1 MSEESAR
8 REPTVGLTA
17 TPSAEGPLDT
27 QELLVKIKGLESK
40 DYEGWTIAALG
51 ILALAVALLAV
62 FVPDA
67 ELILGRARFN
77 GRFILS
83 LILILAVVVL
93 LFNLQAFRRRQTLRN
108 SRAEYVR
115 QLLRADAA
123 EQLALTDPLTGLFNR
138 RHLEQFLS
146 HEAKRSVRTGSHY
159 SILMLDLVG
168 FGNLNKSSGHL
179 EGDRVLRELSQI
191 LIDVFRQTDGVF
203 RYGGDEFLVVLIDT
217 DALGAERA
225 RARLLTRVDRWNEA
239 QGRGGSQIQLA
250 FGEATS
256 QPGAR
261 AIDVVRAADERLIA
275 MKRSGVRRATR
286 VAAGSSSLG

>member
-1 MSEESAR
+1 MSEDKAKQQ
-8 REPTVGLTA
+8 PTVGLTA
-17 TPSAEGPLDT
+17 STSGQGPLDT
-27 QELLVKIKGLESK
+27 QELLVKIKGLESR

-62 FVPDA
+62 YVPDA
-67 ELILGRARFN
+67 ELVLGRARFN

-93 LFNLQAFRRRQTLRN
+93 LFNLQGFRRRQTLRN

-138 RHLEQFLS
+138 RHLEQFLN
-146 HEAKRSVRTGSHY
+146 HEAKRSMRTGSCY

-168 FGNLNKSSGHL
+168 FGELNRRSGHL

-217 DALGAERA
+217 DDLGAERA
-225 RARLLTRVDRWNEA
+225 RVRLLTHVERWNEA
-239 QGRGGSQIQLA
+239 QQPGGSRILLA
-250 FGEATS
+250 YGESTS
-256 QPGAR
+256 RPGVR
-261 AIDVVRAADERLIA
+261 AIDVVRAADERLIL
-275 MKRSGVRRATR
+275 MKRSGARRVTS
-286 VAAGSSSLG
+286 VTAGSSRL